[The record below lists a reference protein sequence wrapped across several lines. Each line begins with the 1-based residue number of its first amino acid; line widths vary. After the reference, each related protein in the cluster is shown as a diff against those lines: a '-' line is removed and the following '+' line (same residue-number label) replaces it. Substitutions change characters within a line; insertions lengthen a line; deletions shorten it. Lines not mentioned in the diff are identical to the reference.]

1 MLLVLNNV
9 NDNMHQIGITGFHVS
24 YNLSVRKKILYNCH
38 LVVFRVIGMTW
49 VVYFYKDHFLYGL
62 KIRKIC

>member
-24 YNLSVRKKILYNCH
+24 YSTYFKFKKKMH
-38 LVVFRVIGMTW
+38 GMFFF
-49 VVYFYKDHFLYGL
+49 VG
-62 KIRKIC
+62 

>member
-24 YNLSVRKKILYNCH
+24 YNLPVGEKQYKCD

-49 VVYFYKDHFLYGL
+49 VVYFCKDHSLYGL